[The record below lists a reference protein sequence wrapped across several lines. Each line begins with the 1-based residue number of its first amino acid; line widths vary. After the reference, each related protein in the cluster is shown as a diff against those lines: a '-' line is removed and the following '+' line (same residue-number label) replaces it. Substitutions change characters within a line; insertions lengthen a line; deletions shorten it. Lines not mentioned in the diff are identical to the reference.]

1 MKKIKEFR
9 SPGMPLLEIMI
20 VIGMFS
26 VISVFILQL
35 FLSADTMK
43 EKARDTSKAVILAEN
58 AAEAVKGSASFEE
71 AAVRIGIKKERE
83 ADAWYA
89 AYYDS
94 DWKPAEEKDIYC
106 LAVVPSMTAE
116 AAGTTIYA
124 DIYVYRLKGYLFD
137 SGAQRELCHLTTV
150 RYEPGR

>member
-9 SPGMPLLEIMI
+9 SSGMPLLEVII
-20 VIGMFS
+20 AIGMFS

-35 FLSADTMK
+35 FLSADTM
-43 EKARDTSKAVILAEN
+43 EAKARDISKAVILAEN
-58 AAEAVKGSASFEE
+58 AAEAVRGSASFED
-71 AAVRIGIKKERE
+71 AAVRIGLRKERE

-94 DWKPAEEKDIYC
+94 DWNPAEEKAAYC

-116 AAGTTIYA
+116 AAGTTTYV

-137 SGAQRELCHLTTV
+137 GGAQRELYHLAAV